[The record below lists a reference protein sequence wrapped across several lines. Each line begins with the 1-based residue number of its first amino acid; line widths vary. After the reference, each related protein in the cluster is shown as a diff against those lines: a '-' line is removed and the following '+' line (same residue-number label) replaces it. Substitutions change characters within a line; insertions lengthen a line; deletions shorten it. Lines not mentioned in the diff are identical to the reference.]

1 MKTIIT
7 LAIASIL
14 LVGCSIP
21 KNPKLSW
28 GKKCTV
34 QGNQV
39 VWSHLWIYDKNE
51 GLDAT
56 KENFKAA
63 EQAKSPKRKF
73 LAEKSPFEPNENCL
87 LYTSPSPRD

>member
-1 MKTIIT
+1 MKTIII

-51 GLDAT
+51 
-56 KENFKAA
+56 
-63 EQAKSPKRKF
+63 RKYRWRS
-73 LAEKSPFEPNENCL
+73 A
-87 LYTSPSPRD
+87 RDYKK

>member
-28 GKKCTV
+28 GRNAQFK
-34 QGNQV
+34 
-39 VWSHLWIYDKNE
+39 
-51 GLDAT
+51 AT
-56 KENFKAA
+56 KLFGHTYGYTIRMKALML
-63 EQAKSPKRKF
+63 QKRIV
-73 LAEKSPFEPNENCL
+73 N
-87 LYTSPSPRD
+87 